1 MKALRHICEYVGLR
15 LALLL
20 IDSLSARS
28 ADSLARTLGSV
39 AFAITRSRRRIA
51 RNNILRAGITA
62 DPRQA
67 QELARRSFQHF
78 AQLVVES
85 LKSDRVFTEETWQ
98 EQVELDVHPDT
109 MALLRDPSQ
118 GIILVSGHL
127 GNWEI
132 AAQLTSFIKP
142 VVGITRNMNNPYV
155 DRLMKRRKPRNRFR
169 LTPKHD
175 ADSGRFLRALKQGEV
190 LALLIDQHARRH
202 AMRIEFFGT
211 PAATYTSPALLHLI
225 TKVPLCFGYCV
236 RTGPMRFR
244 FVAGPPIH
252 RKPTGNRKDDVRVL
266 LKQLTGEL
274 EEAVRAYPGQ
284 YLWAHRRW
292 RE

>member
-1 MKALRHICEYVGLR
+1 LKALRHICEYVGLR

-20 IDSLSARS
+20 IDNLSARS
-28 ADSLARTLGSV
+28 AGAMARGLGSA
-39 AFAITRSRRRIA
+39 AFAVARKRRRIA
-51 RNNILRAGITA
+51 ATNILRAGIAT
-62 DPRQA
+62 DPGDART
-67 QELARRSFQHF
+67 LARRSFQHF
-78 AQLVVES
+78 AELVVES

-98 EQVELDVHPDT
+98 EQVELDAPPET
-109 MALLRDPSQ
+109 MELLRDPAQ
-118 GIILVSGHL
+118 GIIVVSGHL

-132 AAQLTSFIKP
+132 AAQLISFIKP
-142 VVGITRNMNNPYV
+142 VVGITRDMNNPYV

-190 LALLIDQHARRH
+190 LALLIDQHARQH
-202 AMRIEFFGT
+202 AMRIPFFGT
-211 PAATYTSPALLHLI
+211 PAATHTSPAMLHLI

-244 FVAGPPIH
+244 FVAGPPIR
-252 RKPTGNRKDDVRVL
+252 RKPTGKRQEDVRAL
-266 LKQLTGEL
+266 LEQLTGEL
-274 EEAVRAYPGQ
+274 EEAVRAFPEQ